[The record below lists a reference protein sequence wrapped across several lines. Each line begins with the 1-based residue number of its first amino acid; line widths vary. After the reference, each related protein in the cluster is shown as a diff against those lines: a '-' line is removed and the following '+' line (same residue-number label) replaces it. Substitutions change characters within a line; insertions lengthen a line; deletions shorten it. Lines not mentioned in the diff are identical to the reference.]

1 MSDVSEKTIGN
12 VISSEFKERAEGL
25 LAAYDSAYANQKDNG
40 ASILIPIIANYGE
53 LALQM
58 LRSLVKENMVDSN
71 PATQEAAR

>member
-1 MSDVSEKTIGN
+1 MSEVSEKTTGT
-12 VISSEFKERAEGL
+12 VISPEFKERAEGL

-58 LRSLVKENMVDSN
+58 LRSLVEENTVDSN
-71 PATQEAAR
+71 VATEEAPR